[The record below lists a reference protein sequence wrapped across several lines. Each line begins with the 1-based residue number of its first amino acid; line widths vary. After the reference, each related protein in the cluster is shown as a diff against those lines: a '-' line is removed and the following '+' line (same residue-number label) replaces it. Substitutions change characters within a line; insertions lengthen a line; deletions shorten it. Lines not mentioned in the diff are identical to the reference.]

1 MILTCPDCATSYFV
15 DDDRVPP
22 QGRLVK
28 CSSCGN
34 RWRAMPEGASEPEP
48 GSPSLQPTPDAEA
61 DEARA
66 VRPEITD
73 DLEVIGPAG
82 KAKARAKAKPDRKPA
97 LALIA
102 GLVGAVVLVAGLGA
116 TIVMRQALVE
126 AAPVVAPVFEAV
138 GLDVDTLGLSLEDVT
153 SKAVM
158 QGGRAVLEITGV
170 IHNRTKADVGTPPI
184 RISLLGK
191 DGVVVAGMVAR
202 PLNARVPAGA
212 RRYFAVSFPN
222 PPKGSHELEITFDPA
237 PANAGADHHAELA
250 SQPAPVAVEATP
262 LPADSPD
269 ALTPHESH

>member
-34 RWRAMPEGASEPEP
+34 RWRAMPEGAPEPEP
-48 GSPSLQPTPDAEA
+48 GSPSLRPTPDVEA

-73 DLEVIGPAG
+73 DLEVIGSAG
-82 KAKARAKAKPDRKPA
+82 KANAKADRKPPV
-97 LALIA
+97 ALIA
-102 GLVGAVVLVAGLGA
+102 SLVGAVGLVAGLGA
-116 TIVMRQALVE
+116 IIVMRQALVK

-138 GLDVDTLGLSLEDVT
+138 GLEVDTLGLSIEDVT

-170 IHNRTKADVGTPPI
+170 INNRTKADVGTPPI

-202 PLNARVPAGA
+202 PLNAHVPAGA

-237 PANAGADHHAELA
+237 PANVGADHHAEHA
-250 SQPAPVAVEATP
+250 SQPATVAVEATP

>member
-34 RWRAMPEGASEPEP
+34 RWRAKPEGAPEPEP
-48 GSPSLQPTPDAEA
+48 GSPSLRPTPDVVA
-61 DEARA
+61 DVRV
-66 VRPEITD
+66 VRPEVTD
-73 DLEVIGPAG
+73 DLDVIGPVG
-82 KAKARAKAKPDRKPA
+82 KARAKAKPDRKPA
-97 LALIA
+97 VALIA
-102 GLVGAVVLVAGLGA
+102 GLVGAVGLVAGLGA
-116 TIVMRQALVE
+116 IIVMRQALVE

-138 GLDVDTLGLSLEDVT
+138 GLKVDTLGLSIEDVT

-170 IHNRTKADVGTPPI
+170 IYNRTKAEVGTPPI

-191 DGVVVAGMVAR
+191 DGVVVAGMLAR

-222 PPKGSHELEITFDPA
+222 PPKGSHELEITFDPV
-237 PANAGADHHAELA
+237 PTNAGADHHAEPVA
-250 SQPAPVAVEATP
+250 QPAPAAVEAKP

>member
-1 MILTCPDCATSYFV
+1 
-15 DDDRVPP
+15 
-22 QGRLVK
+22 
-28 CSSCGN
+28 
-34 RWRAMPEGASEPEP
+34 MPEGAPEPEP
-48 GSPSLQPTPDAEA
+48 GSPSLRPTPDAEA

-66 VRPEITD
+66 VSAEITD

-82 KAKARAKAKPDRKPA
+82 KAKAMSKAKPDRKPA
-97 LALIA
+97 VALIA
-102 GLVGAVVLVAGLGA
+102 GLVGAVGLVAGLGA
-116 TIVMRQALVE
+116 LIVMRQALVE

-138 GLDVDTLGLSLEDVT
+138 GLDVDTLGLSIEDVT

-170 IHNRTKADVGTPPI
+170 INNRTKADVGTPPI

-191 DGVVVAGMVAR
+191 DGAVVAGMVAR

-237 PANAGADHHAELA
+237 PANAGADHHAEPA
-250 SQPAPVAVEATP
+250 AQPAPVAVEATP